1 MCKLA
6 SWSLKVASS
15 SPFQLKEVALFQ
27 SLVTGRYF
35 IELWMFSFGKPA
47 FLGVS
52 MVKGKVFLKLPIA
65 GQVLIWVTGKV
76 VSRDVPDPEGRIAV
90 AAVTYWLYVS
100 PLLHR
105 PTSGTRMMTDCCRPW
120 RMEMPRRWP
129 RCWERRGPA
138 PPSMTAR
145 ARLRKLK
152 RSASDSRFGVLSLF
166 SELLRIPG
174 KLGKCS

>member
-1 MCKLA
+1 M
-6 SWSLKVASS
+6 
-15 SPFQLKEVALFQ
+15 
-27 SLVTGRYF
+27 
-35 IELWMFSFGKPA
+35 
-47 FLGVS
+47 
-52 MVKGKVFLKLPIA
+52 
-65 GQVLIWVTGKV
+65 
-76 VSRDVPDPEGRIAV
+76 SRDVPDPEGRIAV